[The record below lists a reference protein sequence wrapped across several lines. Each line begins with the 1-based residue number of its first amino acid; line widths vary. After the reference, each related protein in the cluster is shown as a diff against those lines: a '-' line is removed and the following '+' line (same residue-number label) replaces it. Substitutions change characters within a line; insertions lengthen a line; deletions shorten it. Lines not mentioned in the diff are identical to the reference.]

1 MWFPSVSLWWSL
13 DRCPLVP
20 LVNYGC
26 GPGGRLIPALMCTDR
41 WAKEEVN
48 KPFHPSSGCTLR
60 RRMPLCALII
70 HSNRTVSHNRRQ
82 PIHFSRPWSISMCW
96 NSINTNPHP
105 APPRPTSEIL
115 RTIKLVRHMSGRNIP
130 HIKSCQILSLEKKE
144 LHSWHYEKIFCGPD
158 TASGGC
164 NHNHLKKPWRLKAL
178 VVFGKAVGCIIITG
192 EVRRATNI
200 NTPLNSHLS
209 LRHPLFLPMTKATVE
224 LSTFCLCSSNQS
236 SAATCPDTLGKK
248 NKKNQKPVFAP
259 VLRCGRK

>member
-13 DRCPLVP
+13 DRCPLAP

-96 NSINTNPHP
+96 NSINTNPRP
-105 APPRPTSEIL
+105 APPDKWNSQDNKTVSAHEREKYPTYQ
-115 RTIKLVRHMSGRNIP
+115 KLS
-130 HIKSCQILSLEKKE
+130 
-144 LHSWHYEKIFCGPD
+144 
-158 TASGGC
+158 
-164 NHNHLKKPWRLKAL
+164 
-178 VVFGKAVGCIIITG
+178 
-192 EVRRATNI
+192 
-200 NTPLNSHLS
+200 NS
-209 LRHPLFLPMTKATVE
+209 V
-224 LSTFCLCSSNQS
+224 
-236 SAATCPDTLGKK
+236 LGKK
-248 NKKNQKPVFAP
+248 RTSFLALWKDF
-259 VLRCGRK
+259 LRAWHS

>member
-70 HSNRTVSHNRRQ
+70 HSNRTVTVTTDDSQFISQGHGASPCVGIQ
-82 PIHFSRPWSISMCW
+82 SIQ
-96 NSINTNPHP
+96 TP

-130 HIKSCQILSLEKKE
+130 HIKSCQILSLEKKD

-178 VVFGKAVGCIIITG
+178 AVFGKAVGCIIITG

-248 NKKNQKPVFAP
+248 TKKKQKPVFAP